1 MFSLLLYHNNI
12 ALLLLIY
19 VSLLILFVMERITT
33 KYALAIAESLFIIGG
48 MAVRSGYYLV
58 FKSDETEQMYFVDFD
73 DPSAARDMV
82 QLFKSFGHVRCSI
95 SV

>member
-1 MFSLLLYHNNI
+1 M
-12 ALLLLIY
+12 LLLIF

-33 KYALAIAESLFIIGG
+33 KYALAIAENLFVIGG
-48 MAVRSGYYLV
+48 MAVQSGYYLV

-73 DPSAARDMV
+73 DPSAAREMV
-82 QLFKSFGHVRCSI
+82 RLFKSFGHVRCSI

>member
-1 MFSLLLYHNNI
+1 MNHDNI

-33 KYALAIAESLFIIGG
+33 KYALTIAENLFIIGG
-48 MAVRSGYYLV
+48 MAVESGCYLV
-58 FKSDETEQMYFVDFD
+58 FKSDETGQMYFIDFY
-73 DPSAARDMV
+73 DPAAAREMV
-82 QLFKSFGHVRCSI
+82 RIFRSIGHVRCSI